1 MEADIFLRMGIQ
13 FDTAGNLCA
22 QIRAGALSSVEV
34 LSKLIARSGTFDD
47 STNVVAMSDFKE
59 RPVRLCR

>member
-13 FDTAGNLCA
+13 FDAVGDLCA
-22 QIRAGALSSVEV
+22 QIRAGAPSSVEV
-34 LSKLIARSGTFDD
+34 LSKLIARTGTFDD
-47 STNVVAMSDFKE
+47 STNVVAMSDLKE

>member
-13 FDTAGNLCA
+13 FDVGDLCA
-22 QIRAGALSSVEV
+22 QIRAGAPSSVEV
-34 LSKLIARSGTFDD
+34 LSKLIAGTGTFDD